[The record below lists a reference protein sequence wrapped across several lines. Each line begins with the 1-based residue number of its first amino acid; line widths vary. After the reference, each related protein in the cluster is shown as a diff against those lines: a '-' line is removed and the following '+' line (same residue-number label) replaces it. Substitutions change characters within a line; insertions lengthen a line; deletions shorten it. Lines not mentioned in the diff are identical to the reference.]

1 MGKNKNK
8 NYNKVV
14 APSLETKHEPIT
26 EVKPVEEKKLAVVD
40 GVQSLLNIRSTP
52 LVTED
57 NVLEVIAKG
66 TNVIVITSF
75 ESDEWYKVEVHG
87 TIGYAMK
94 KFIKIL

>member
-8 NYNKVV
+8 NHNKVT
-14 APSLETKHEPIT
+14 APSLDTKQEPIT
-26 EVKPVEEKKLAVVD
+26 EAKPVEEKKLAVVD

-52 LVTED
+52 EVAED

-66 TNVIVITSF
+66 TSVMVVTSF